1 MIYSL
6 SITKRENRINMGF
19 LSSISIKA
27 KIISL
32 AGAAII
38 GFAVNLAVNTSI
50 NSANAERMQKV
61 RDVYFPVVQ
70 KADANLV
77 KLNQIGGLLNTAV
90 ATGEKDFITNAESLK
105 LDVIQNL
112 DEIIKLWTDHSDFN
126 RVSLKQF
133 KDYYGAAFQVSD
145 GMLNGTLDM
154 SLMSSKIDGM
164 NEKLTAVKTSMQK
177 ASSDALLEFNQ
188 TVEASNEAAGNA
200 RTLGIMVTGIT
211 VVILIFLGWSTSSS
225 IGVALASLLKS
236 LKDIASG
243 DGDLTKRIEKKSNDE
258 LGDVVD
264 SFNLFVDKLHHS
276 IGDVVK
282 SIQPLTSLS
291 SDLGSLTSETLL
303 ITGNQN
309 KATEAVSLVVE
320 EMVSSVQAV
329 SSHASSASEA
339 ANEADKAAKD
349 GREIVN
355 KTVSSINSLAAEV
368 EHAGEVIRK
377 LEADTEN
384 VGTILDVIKGVA
396 DQTNLLALN
405 AAIEAA
411 RAGEQGR
418 GFAVVADEV
427 RTLASRTQDSTQE
440 IQKVI
445 EELQAAA
452 RSAVDVMG
460 QSKQRATTSV
470 DQAAQTG
477 ESLAAITERVEAINQ
492 MNMQI
497 VSAAEEQERAAY
509 SIKENVIG
517 IKDTSDSAMRS
528 IQKVEVA
535 SASLVDISSNLE
547 SITGEF
553 KV

>member
-1 MIYSL
+1 
-6 SITKRENRINMGF
+6 MGF
-19 LSSISIKA
+19 LKSISIKA

-38 GFAVNLAVNTSI
+38 GFVVSLAVNTTI
-50 NSANAERMQKV
+50 NSANSERMQKV

-70 KADANLV
+70 KSDANLV
-77 KLNQIGGLLNTAV
+77 KLNQISSLLNTAV
-90 ATGEKDFITNAESLK
+90 STGEKEFIDSADALKAEIITNLG
-105 LDVIQNL
+105 DVVG
-112 DEIIKLWTDHSDFN
+112 LWVERASETQTVLEQFN
-126 RVSLKQF
+126 RYYAAAHEVS
-133 KDYYGAAFQVSD
+133 A
-145 GMLNGTLDM
+145 GMLSGTLDM
-154 SLMSSKIDGM
+154 SLMGSKIETM
-164 NEKLTAVKTSMQK
+164 NASLDTVRSSMQD
-177 ASSDALLEFNQ
+177 SSDEALLEFNA
-188 TVEASNEAAGNA
+188 TVETSNTAAEQA
-200 RTLGIMVTGIT
+200 LTLGIMVTGIT
-211 VVILIFLGWSTSSS
+211 VAILLLLGWSTVSS
-225 IGVALASLLKS
+225 ISTALNSLRHS

-264 SFNLFVDKLHHS
+264 WFNQFVDKLHNS
-276 IGDVVK
+276 ISNVVS

-291 SDLGSLTSETLL
+291 SDLGELTSETLA
-303 ITGNQN
+303 ITGDQN
-309 KATEAVSLVVE
+309 RATEAVSVVVE

-339 ANEADKAAKD
+339 ANDADKAAKD

-355 KTVSSINSLAAEV
+355 KTVESINGLAREV
-368 EHAGEVIRK
+368 ERAGEVIRK
-377 LEADTEN
+377 LETDTEN
-384 VGTILDVIKGVA
+384 VGTILDVIKGIA
-396 DQTNLLALN
+396 EQTNLLALN

-445 EELQAAA
+445 EQLQTAA
-452 RSAVDVMG
+452 RSAVEVMG
-460 QSKQRATTSV
+460 QSKQRAQTSV
-470 DQAAQTG
+470 EQAAQTG
-477 ESLAAITERVEAINQ
+477 ESLIAITERVEAINQ

-517 IKDTSDSAMRS
+517 IKETSDSAMRS

-535 SASLVDISSNLE
+535 SSSLVDISSNLQAV
-547 SITGEF
+547 TGEF

>member
-1 MIYSL
+1 
-6 SITKRENRINMGF
+6 MGF
-19 LSSISIKA
+19 LSNISIKA

-38 GFAVNLAVNTSI
+38 GFAVSLAVNTSI
-50 NSANAERMQKV
+50 NSANSERMQKV

-70 KADANLV
+70 KSDANLV
-77 KLNQIGGLLNTAV
+77 KLNQIEELLNTAV
-90 ATGEKDFITNAESLK
+90 ATGEAEFIDSAEGLKTEIKDNLNQ
-105 LDVIQNL
+105 VIG
-112 DEIIKLWTDHSDFN
+112 LWVERSTDTQLVLRQFN
-126 RVSLKQF
+126 TYYSVAHEVS
-133 KDYYGAAFQVSD
+133 A
-145 GMLNGTLDM
+145 GMLSGTLDM
-154 SLMSSKIDGM
+154 SLMSSKIEAM
-164 NEKLTAVKTSMQK
+164 NSSLEAVRLSMQK
-177 ASSDALLEFNQ
+177 SSDGALSEFNM
-188 TVEASNEAAGNA
+188 TVETSNTAAEKA
-200 RTLGIMVTGIT
+200 LKLGVMVTGVT
-211 VVILIFLGWSTSSS
+211 VAILILLGWSTASS
-225 IGVALASLLKS
+225 IGIALSSLLKS

-243 DGDLTKRIEKKSNDE
+243 DGDLTKRLEKKSNDE

-264 SFNLFVDKLHHS
+264 SFNEFVEKLHHS
-276 IGDVVK
+276 ISDVVS

-291 SDLGSLTSETLL
+291 SDLGALTSDTLT

-309 KATEAVSLVVE
+309 RATEEVSLVVE

-339 ANEADKAAKD
+339 ANDADKAAKD

-355 KTVSSINSLAAEV
+355 KTVESINGLAREV
-368 EHAGEVIRK
+368 ERAGEVIRK
-377 LEADTEN
+377 LESDTEN
-384 VGTILDVIKGVA
+384 VGTILDVIKGIA
-396 DQTNLLALN
+396 EQTNLLALN

-445 EELQAAA
+445 EELQTAA
-452 RSAVDVMG
+452 RSAVEVMG
-460 QSKQRATTSV
+460 QSKQRAQTSV
-470 DQAAQTG
+470 EQAAQTG
-477 ESLAAITERVEAINQ
+477 ESLTAITERVEAINQ

-497 VSAAEEQERAAY
+497 VTAAEEQEREAY

-517 IKDTSDSAMRS
+517 IKDTSESAMQS

-535 SASLVDISSNLE
+535 SASLVDISSNLQA
-547 SITGEF
+547 ITGEF

>member
-1 MIYSL
+1 
-6 SITKRENRINMGF
+6 MGF
-19 LSSISIKA
+19 LSNISIKA

-38 GFAVNLAVNTSI
+38 GFAVSLAVNTSI
-50 NSANAERMQKV
+50 NSANSERMQKV

-70 KADANLV
+70 KSDANLV
-77 KLNQIGGLLNTAV
+77 KLNQIEELLNTAV
-90 ATGEKDFITNAESLK
+90 ATGEAEFIDGAEGLKTEIKDNLNQ
-105 LDVIQNL
+105 VIG
-112 DEIIKLWTDHSDFN
+112 LWVERSTDTQLVLRQFN
-126 RVSLKQF
+126 TYYSVAHEVS
-133 KDYYGAAFQVSD
+133 A
-145 GMLNGTLDM
+145 GMLSGTLDM
-154 SLMSSKIDGM
+154 SLMSSKIEAM
-164 NEKLTAVKTSMQK
+164 NSSLEAVRLSMQK
-177 ASSDALLEFNQ
+177 SSDGALSEFNM
-188 TVEASNEAAGNA
+188 TVEASNTAAEKA
-200 RTLGIMVTGIT
+200 LKLGVMVTGVT
-211 VVILIFLGWSTSSS
+211 VAILILLGWSTASS
-225 IGVALASLLKS
+225 IGIALSSLLKS

-243 DGDLTKRIEKKSNDE
+243 DGDLTKRLEKKSNDE

-264 SFNLFVDKLHHS
+264 SFNEFVEKLHHS
-276 IGDVVK
+276 ISDVVS

-291 SDLGSLTSETLL
+291 SDLGALTSDTLT

-309 KATEAVSLVVE
+309 RATEEVSLVVE

-339 ANEADKAAKD
+339 ANDADKAAKD

-355 KTVSSINSLAAEV
+355 KTVESINGLAREV
-368 EHAGEVIRK
+368 ERAGEVIRK
-377 LEADTEN
+377 LESDTEN
-384 VGTILDVIKGVA
+384 VGTILDVIKGIA
-396 DQTNLLALN
+396 EQTNLLALN

-445 EELQAAA
+445 EELQTAA
-452 RSAVDVMG
+452 RSAVEVMG
-460 QSKQRATTSV
+460 QSKQRAQTSV
-470 DQAAQTG
+470 EQAAQTG
-477 ESLAAITERVEAINQ
+477 ESLTAITERVEAINQ

-497 VSAAEEQERAAY
+497 VTAAEEQERAAY

-517 IKDTSDSAMRS
+517 IKDTSESAMQS

-535 SASLVDISSNLE
+535 SASLVDISSNLQA
-547 SITGEF
+547 ITGEF

>member
-1 MIYSL
+1 
-6 SITKRENRINMGF
+6 MGF
-19 LSSISIKA
+19 LSNISIKA

-38 GFAVNLAVNTSI
+38 GFAVSLAVNTSI
-50 NSANAERMQKV
+50 NSANSERMQKV

-70 KADANLV
+70 RSDANLV
-77 KLNQIGGLLNTAV
+77 KLNQIEELLNTAV
-90 ATGEKDFITNAESLK
+90 ATGEEEFIDSAEALKIEIKDNLNEVISLW
-105 LDVIQNL
+105 V
-112 DEIIKLWTDHSDFN
+112 ERSTDT
-126 RVSLKQF
+126 RLILKQF
-133 KDYYGAAFQVSD
+133 NNYYSVAHEVSA
-145 GMLNGTLDM
+145 GMLSGSLDM
-154 SLMSSKIDGM
+154 SLMSRKIESM
-164 NEKLTAVKTSMQK
+164 NSSLNAVRLSMQK
-177 ASSDALLEFNQ
+177 SSDGALSEFNV
-188 TVEASNEAAGNA
+188 TVEASNTAAEKA
-200 RTLGIMVTGIT
+200 LKLGIMVTGVT
-211 VVILIFLGWSTSSS
+211 VAILILLGWSTASS
-225 IGVALASLLKS
+225 IGIALSSLLKS

-243 DGDLTKRIEKKSNDE
+243 DGDLTKRLEKKSNDE

-264 SFNLFVDKLHHS
+264 SFNEFVEKLHHS
-276 IGDVVK
+276 ISDVVS
-282 SIQPLTSLS
+282 SIQPLTTLS
-291 SDLGSLTSETLL
+291 SDLGTLTSETLT

-309 KATEAVSLVVE
+309 RATEEVSLVVE

-339 ANEADKAAKD
+339 ANDADKAAKD
-349 GREIVN
+349 GREIVE
-355 KTVSSINSLAAEV
+355 KTVESINGLAQEV
-368 EHAGEVIRK
+368 ERAGEVIRK

-384 VGTILDVIKGVA
+384 VGTILDVIKGIA
-396 DQTNLLALN
+396 EQTNLLALN

-445 EELQAAA
+445 EELQTAA
-452 RSAVDVMG
+452 RSAVEVMG
-460 QSKQRATTSV
+460 QSKQRAQTSV
-470 DQAAQTG
+470 EQAAQTG

-497 VSAAEEQERAAY
+497 VTAAEEQERAAY

-517 IKDTSDSAMRS
+517 IKGTSESAMQS

-535 SASLVDISSNLE
+535 SASLVDISSNLQA
-547 SITGEF
+547 ITGEF

>member
-1 MIYSL
+1 
-6 SITKRENRINMGF
+6 MGF
-19 LSSISIKA
+19 LSNISIKA

-38 GFAVNLAVNTSI
+38 GFVVSLAVNTTI
-50 NSANAERMQKV
+50 NSANSERMQKV

-70 KADANLV
+70 KSDANLV
-77 KLNQIGGLLNTAV
+77 KLNQIEELLNTAV
-90 ATGEKDFITNAESLK
+90 ATGEEEFIDSADALKVEIKDNLN
-105 LDVIQNL
+105 DVVNL
-112 DEIIKLWTDHSDFN
+112 WVERSADTQL
-126 RVSLKQF
+126 VLKQF
-133 KDYYGAAFQVSD
+133 NSYYSVAHEVSA
-145 GMLNGTLDM
+145 GMLSGTLDM
-154 SLMSSKIDGM
+154 SLMSSKIEAM
-164 NEKLTAVKTSMQK
+164 NSSLEAVRLSMQK
-177 ASSDALLEFNQ
+177 SSDGALSEFNM
-188 TVEASNEAAGNA
+188 TVEASNTAAEKA
-200 RTLGIMVTGIT
+200 LKLGVMVTGIT
-211 VVILIFLGWSTSSS
+211 VAILILLGWSTASS
-225 IGVALASLLKS
+225 IGIALSSLLKS

-243 DGDLTKRIEKKSNDE
+243 DGDLTKRLEKKSNDE

-264 SFNLFVDKLHHS
+264 SFNEFVDKLHHS
-276 IGDVVK
+276 ISDVVG

-291 SDLGSLTSETLL
+291 SDLGTLTSDTLT

-309 KATEAVSLVVE
+309 RATEEVSLVVE

-339 ANEADKAAKD
+339 ANDADKAAKD

-355 KTVSSINSLAAEV
+355 KTVESINGLAREV
-368 EHAGEVIRK
+368 ERAGEVIRK
-377 LEADTEN
+377 LESDTEN
-384 VGTILDVIKGVA
+384 VGTILDVIKGIA
-396 DQTNLLALN
+396 EQTNLLALN

-445 EELQAAA
+445 EELQTAA
-452 RSAVDVMG
+452 RSAVEVMG
-460 QSKQRATTSV
+460 QSKQRAQTSV
-470 DQAAQTG
+470 EQAAQTG

-497 VSAAEEQERAAY
+497 VTAAEEQERAAY

-517 IKDTSDSAMRS
+517 IKDTSESAMQS

-535 SASLVDISSNLE
+535 SASLVDISSNLQA
-547 SITGEF
+547 ITGEF